1 MYFHSNPIEKRAHK
15 KSRNGCAAC
24 KVRRVKCDEA
34 KPVCRKC
41 SIHFSNIKACD
52 YGSIP
57 AIDKKS
63 SSKKTTGSSPLKNDI
78 QVGSRRRCN
87 PTSTKVPGVAEALVD
102 PENVLSITI
111 PYQCSNL
118 GGKIDPFSV
127 LPEESSPR
135 VHFLI
140 HHWTNTLAFVPTKIH
155 SQYCTNPIW
164 ITAAIANPSLFNL
177 TLFAC
182 AVHEAGLRGSKESPE
197 SIFYKAETIRILNEC
212 LDDPELALAD
222 ETLAAVLLL
231 THIVSIIGEPIEV
244 ETHIN
249 GLQQMI
255 NLRGGIQNY
264 TLGGVFLHML
274 CTYVPF
280 RQLTKHY

>member
-1 MYFHSNPIEKRAHK
+1 MYFHSNPIEKRAHR

-24 KVRRVKCDEA
+24 KARRVKCDEA
-34 KPVCRKC
+34 KPVCGKC

-52 YGSIP
+52 YGLAPTIN
-57 AIDKKS
+57 KKS
-63 SSKKTTGSSPLKNDI
+63 SYKKTTGTSPLQNDARHRGI
-78 QVGSRRRCN
+78 PV
-87 PTSTKVPGVAEALVD
+87 PTKVSRVTQATIE
-102 PENVLSITI
+102 PESVFSIA
-111 PYQCSNL
+111 PYQCSTL
-118 GGKIDPFSV
+118 DGKIDPFSV
-127 LPEESSPR
+127 LPEASSPR

-140 HHWTNTLAFVPTKIH
+140 HHWTSTLAFVPTKIH

-164 ITAAIANPSLFNL
+164 ISAAIANPSLFNL
-177 TLFAC
+177 TLFTC
-182 AVHEAGLRGSKESPE
+182 AVHEAGLRGKKESSE
-197 SIFYKAETIRILNEC
+197 SIYYKAETIRNLNEC
-212 LDDPELALAD
+212 LDDPQLALAD

-274 CTYVPF
+274 CTYVSVSSC
-280 RQLTKHY
+280 QHH